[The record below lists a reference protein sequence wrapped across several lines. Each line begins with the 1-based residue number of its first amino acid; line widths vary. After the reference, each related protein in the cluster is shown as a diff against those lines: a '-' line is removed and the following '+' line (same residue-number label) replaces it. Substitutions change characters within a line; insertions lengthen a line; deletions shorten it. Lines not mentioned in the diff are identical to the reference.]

1 MKVSLKVLLM
11 LAIVTSSTPS
21 HAQLGDLFRK
31 LGDAVD
37 SVVKKIETSN
47 EETKS
52 ESITTETDE
61 SKKIV
66 STEDESK
73 KIVSTE
79 QKNTTSKSNFD
90 PNTLSV
96 DEIKLYVVGKWGSCN
111 DSTIK
116 NGSYIFLDEK
126 KQLNQEFYRDGNL
139 IVSTVSSIEK
149 IKINNKNLVR
159 LTGRIFQYQSE
170 FYKQTKKS
178 RPIQTV
184 WDIGVQDS
192 IRVVQRTIWESPE
205 IWAGG
210 GGPRSEEIKDG
221 RLSNGNQVSAI
232 ERCQVISE
240 NKKDTNLTN
249 SDGNNNFGI
258 KGFVLG
264 GALPKN
270 LKLNSTNTKRLDDGN
285 LVTTVFFDTTI
296 LEVPFLGMAT
306 LLNDKIASVAFFDK
320 ILDQEFSKKEE
331 YTDYFKRTRKLGPL
345 TSFDFSKVS
354 NDLVV
359 LINSSLGNPK
369 GQPKITKKVIDK
381 PIAGVCYQYA
391 LAKMINNNSDK
402 GFEGLGT
409 TCNYIQNLVEGQCRN
424 CKSTSYEFAWKSKT
438 TDVFVQTIVP
448 ESKDMPYA
456 MNYLQITYQDIELQ
470 RLLKQISDKQNIQA
484 ETQKKK
490 LLDDAKQRELQ
501 MNRERDDRRK
511 KDF

>member
-21 HAQLGDLFRK
+21 HAQLGDFFRK

-37 SVVKKIETSN
+37 SVVKNIETSG

-52 ESITTETDE
+52 ENASTETDAFE
-61 SKKIV
+61 KIV
-66 STEDESK
+66 SA
-73 KIVSTE
+73 E
-79 QKNTTSKSNFD
+79 QKNTSKKSNFD

-96 DEIKLYVVGKWGSCN
+96 DEIKVYTVGKWGSCN
-111 DSTIK
+111 DSTKK
-116 NGSYIFLDEK
+116 NGTYIFLDEK
-126 KQLNQEFYRDGNL
+126 KQINAEFYRDGNL
-139 IVSTVSSIEK
+139 IVSTTASSVEK
-149 IKINNKNLVR
+149 ININNRNLLR
-159 LTGRIFQYQSE
+159 LTGRTFQYQSE
-170 FYKQTKKS
+170 FYKQSKQS

-192 IRVVQRTIWESPE
+192 IIVVQRTIWESPE

-210 GGPRSEEIKDG
+210 GGPKSDEIKDG

-270 LKLNSTNTKRLDDGN
+270 IKLNSADTKKLDDGN
-285 LVTTVFFDTTI
+285 LITTAFFDTTI
-296 LEVPFLGMAT
+296 LEVPFIGRAI
-306 LLNDKIASVAFFDK
+306 LLNDKIVSVLFLDK
-320 ILDQEFSKKEE
+320 ILDEEFSKKEE

-345 TSFDFSKVS
+345 TGYDFSKVS

-369 GQPKITKKVIDK
+369 GQPKITKKVMDR
-381 PIAGVCYQYA
+381 PIAGVCYQYM
-391 LAKMINNNSDK
+391 LLKKINNDSD
-402 GFEGLGT
+402 EGIETVLSA
-409 TCNYIQNLVEGQCRN
+409 CNIIQKLVEGQCRN
-424 CKSTSYEFAWKSKT
+424 CKSTNYEFNWKSKT

-456 MNYLQITYQDIELQ
+456 MNYLAIFYGDIELR
-470 RLLKQISDKQNIQA
+470 RLLKQVTDKNNIQA
-484 ETQKKK
+484 ETEKKK
-490 LLDDAKQRELQ
+490 LLDDAKQREIQ
-501 MNRERDDRRK
+501 MNRERDGRRK